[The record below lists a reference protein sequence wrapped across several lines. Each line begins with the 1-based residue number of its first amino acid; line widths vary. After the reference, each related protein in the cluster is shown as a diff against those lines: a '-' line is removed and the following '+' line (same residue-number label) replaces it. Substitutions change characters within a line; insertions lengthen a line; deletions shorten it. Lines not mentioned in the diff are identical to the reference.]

1 MNEKAK
7 VSDGGLV
14 RDEQW
19 GSWRGHADVWK
30 RVLNEKLETAL
41 ILEDDVDWDVN
52 IHDIFEELSRQMRK
66 GKLRQ
71 TTMTEEEQLTAPYGE
86 SEGIFGGEAY

>member
-7 VSDGGLV
+7 PSDGGFL

-19 GSWRGHADVWK
+19 GCWRGHADVWK
-30 RVLNEKLETAL
+30 RVVHEKLETAL

-52 IHDIFEELSRQMRK
+52 IHDIFEELSRQLRK
-66 GKLRQ
+66 NKLRR
-71 TTMTEEEQLTAPYGE
+71 TKMTEEERKTAPYGE
-86 SEGIFGGEAY
+86 LSLNL

>member
-1 MNEKAK
+1 
-7 VSDGGLV
+7 V
-14 RDEQW
+14 
-19 GSWRGHADVWK
+19 WR

-66 GKLRQ
+66 GKLQQ
-71 TTMTEEEQLTAPYGE
+71 TAMTEEEQLTAPYGE
-86 SEGIFGGEAY
+86 SGGIFRGEVY

>member
-1 MNEKAK
+1 MNVKAK

-19 GSWRGHADVWK
+19 GSWQGHADVWR

-66 GKLRQ
+66 GKLQQ
-71 TTMTEEEQLTAPYGE
+71 TAMTEQEKLTAPYGE
-86 SEGIFGGEAY
+86 SGGIFRGEVY

>member
-7 VSDGGLV
+7 VSDGGLI

-19 GSWRGHADVWK
+19 GSWRGHADVWR

-71 TTMTEEEQLTAPYGE
+71 TAMTEEEQLTAPYGE
-86 SEGIFGGEAY
+86 SGGILRGEVH